1 MHRCLSSLPFSDQLC
16 FFVSPRLL
24 VPHQKAETEERL
36 RVGDKSVFAVS
47 CGLGKAV
54 QDGSQTAALWRNPEN
69 PARWAFALKASARCF
84 LDALCSAG
92 MIFCH

>member
-1 MHRCLSSLPFSDQLC
+1 MHRHSLSSLPSSHQLC

-24 VPHQKAETEERL
+24 LPHQKAETEERL

-54 QDGSQTAALWRNPEN
+54 R
-69 PARWAFALKASARCF
+69 PARRLQHSGETQKILLDGPLRSKPQHVAFWMLSAL
-84 LDALCSAG
+84 LG
-92 MIFCH
+92 